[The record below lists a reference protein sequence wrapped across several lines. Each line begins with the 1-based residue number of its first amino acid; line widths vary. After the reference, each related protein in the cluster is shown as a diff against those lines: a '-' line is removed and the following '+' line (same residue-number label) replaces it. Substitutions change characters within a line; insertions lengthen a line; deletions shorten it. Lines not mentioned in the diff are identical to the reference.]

1 MYVYYYI
8 NIISNTSPKNMKQK
22 LTELKGKTDTSI
34 IIDFNISL
42 SVVNRKAR
50 QKITT
55 KNQLDLIPM
64 KYSTQQRQNTF
75 LVHIEHSS
83 EKITY

>member
-1 MYVYYYI
+1 
-8 NIISNTSPKNMKQK
+8 MKQK